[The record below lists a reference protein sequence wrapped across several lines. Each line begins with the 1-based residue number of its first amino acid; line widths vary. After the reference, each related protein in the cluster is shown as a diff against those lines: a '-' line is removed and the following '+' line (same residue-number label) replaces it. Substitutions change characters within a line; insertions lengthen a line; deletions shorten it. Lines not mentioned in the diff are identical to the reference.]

1 MSEADD
7 ARPHRSRE
15 ARLRGFAKRIFRE
28 IDGSDEAPEPEAP
41 GPKRGAEEEP
51 HEGHRAEAWAMLS
64 ALLETGD
71 KAKTEI
77 VRLLA
82 REVRSY
88 LEALELH
95 KDLHHLVTNYSLEV
109 HASLHLK
116 PLRED
121 GPPPPS
127 AVGVGLA
134 RRPEAPPAERAGVER
149 PTADRAGAVEGP
161 QGPDRKG

>member
-1 MSEADD
+1 MSDADD
-7 ARPHRSRE
+7 ARPPRGRE
-15 ARLRGFAKRIFRE
+15 ARLRGFARRLFRE
-28 IDGSDEAPEPEAP
+28 MEGAEEPPEPEAP
-41 GPKRGAEEEP
+41 SAKRPPPEEEP

-77 VRLLA
+77 VRLVA

-121 GPPPPS
+121 TAAPPS
-127 AVGVGLA
+127 TVGVGLA
-134 RRPEAPPAERAGVER
+134 RRTEAPA
-149 PTADRAGAVEGP
+149 ADRAGPADAPPPSPE
-161 QGPDRKG
+161 RKA

>member
-1 MSEADD
+1 MSDADD
-7 ARPHRSRE
+7 PRPPRNRE
-15 ARLRGFAKRIFRE
+15 ARIRGFARRIFRE
-28 IDGSDEAPEPEAP
+28 VEGQDEPSDPPGGAKRPAEDEPQD
-41 GPKRGAEEEP
+41 
-51 HEGHRAEAWAMLS
+51 GHRAEAWAMLS

-95 KDLHHLVTNYSLEV
+95 KDIHHLVTNYSLEV

-116 PLRED
+116 PLRDEP
-121 GPPPPS
+121 PPPPS
-127 AVGVGLA
+127 KVGVGLA
-134 RRPEAPPAERAGVER
+134 RRGEPAAEASKPSAAAPKATPPD
-149 PTADRAGAVEGP
+149 ADDEH
-161 QGPDRKG
+161 QGR